1 MALGYIYFIL
11 VTVIVPSLSSKT
23 NHVQIYST
31 GMHHIPQQFIFM
43 GRKEH
48 IRIMCFEKDQKQK
61 KKEHPK
67 ANSFLGTTMYSS
79 PTKYHIILA
88 TCHLFPL
95 TPLLF
100 DSPFGLFLEPSSLP
114 HKTPQKNY
122 NKSKM
127 DLNKIQDETLNS
139 TLHPPTS
146 SSTSTSYFSIRTK
159 I

>member
-1 MALGYIYFIL
+1 MFRFIALGCI
-11 VTVIVPSLSSKT
+11 TSRSSLFLWDEK
-23 NHVQIYST
+23 ST
-31 GMHHIPQQFIFM
+31 SESCALKKI
-43 GRKEH
+43 KN
-48 IRIMCFEKDQKQK
+48 K

-95 TPLLF
+95 PPHLF